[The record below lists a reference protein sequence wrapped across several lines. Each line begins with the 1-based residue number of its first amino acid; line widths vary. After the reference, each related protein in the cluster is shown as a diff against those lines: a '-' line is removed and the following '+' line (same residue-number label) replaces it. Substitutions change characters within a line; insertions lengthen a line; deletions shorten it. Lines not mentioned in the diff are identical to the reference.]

1 MEIINFKQNYI
12 KNKNFKYNDLT
23 FNDIGRINI
32 MLEYITRLN
41 EIKINN
47 RKDSI
52 LKINDLNKL
61 LNLSEKRLMQYLNK
75 MQSKNFLKYFKID
88 EKTINVFINPMYAK
102 HCEFEWNIDIF
113 TMFDTYLQE
122 KISHT
127 EYLSIKSTWYE
138 INNDFK
144 LNSLND
150 VPENISAVYRLFKN
164 HKVVYVGK
172 SINVKNRIKDH
183 TKDKDFDYFDF
194 SIMNNESNKNL
205 YEIYYIDKYK
215 PLYNKECVENSIS
228 DIELEDLIFIEKIY
242 LDK

>member
-1 MEIINFKQNYI
+1 
-12 KNKNFKYNDLT
+12 
-23 FNDIGRINI
+23 

-88 EKTINVFINPMYAK
+88 EKTINVFINPMYAR
-102 HCEFEWNIDIF
+102 HCEFEWNVDIF
-113 TMFDTYLQE
+113 AMFDTYLQE

-138 INNDFK
+138 VNNDFK

-164 HKVVYVGK
+164 HKVVYAGK

-183 TKDKDFDYFDF
+183 IKDKGFDYFDF

-215 PLYNKECVENSIS
+215 PIYNKECVENSIS